1 MLPNHLIYF
10 AFRVMYICEFW
21 RCKMS
26 ELREKLYKICEET
39 NTSRSGMDYLVDYYI
54 KSLGWSEEEAVKYAI
69 GLFKNGTI
77 REIKLIGKDGKEL

>member
-1 MLPNHLIYF
+1 VTLEVLIMENKR
-10 AFRVMYICEFW
+10 AE
-21 RCKMS
+21 
-26 ELREKLYKICEET
+26 LYKICDET

-54 KSLGWSEEEAVKYAI
+54 KSLGWTEEEAVKYAI